1 MARIEEI
8 ERRLLNW
15 ARWKAGES
23 RTGRIGYARTN
34 WGADVGT
41 RGCYREARIPTSDC
55 EAEETDRAIAALTP
69 FELRE
74 TVSVYYLSS
83 GEKEALWRLQCARQ
97 TMHARIGRAHLA
109 LQHWLAEQYRTRE
122 QERARV
128 EKVGED
134 SKVFLHLRQ
143 KG

>member
-23 RTGRIGYARTN
+23 RTGRIGYARTS

-41 RGCYREARIPTSDC
+41 RGCYREARIPISDC

-69 FELRE
+69 FELRQ
-74 TVSVYYLSS
+74 TVSVYYLASS
-83 GEKEALWRLQCARQ
+83 ETEAMGRLQCARQ

-109 LQHWLAEQYRTRE
+109 IQHWLAEQQRARE

-128 EKVGED
+128 EKVEAD
-134 SKVFLHLRQ
+134 SKAFLHLRQ
-143 KG
+143 NR